1 MVAMLHQLPRVRS
14 ILIAAFVQ
22 ALLAELKLCG
32 EIGPGNVH
40 KAIAKTHNRP
50 GVFTETAHDRR
61 LVIACI
67 GQQSTVMAGPLSR
80 PSRSLQLR
88 LPE

>member
-1 MVAMLHQLPRVRS
+1 MLPMVAMLHQLPRVRS

-50 GVFTETAHDRR
+50 GVFTETH
-61 LVIACI
+61 L
-67 GQQSTVMAGPLSR
+67 
-80 PSRSLQLR
+80 LQLGR
-88 LPE
+88 VEVI

>member
-1 MVAMLHQLPRVRS
+1 MLPMVAMLAPTRVRS

-32 EIGPGNVH
+32 EIGRGNVH

-50 GVFTETAHDRR
+50 
-61 LVIACI
+61 VISAF
-67 GQQSTVMAGPLSR
+67 GQTGH
-80 PSRSLQLR
+80 
-88 LPE
+88 